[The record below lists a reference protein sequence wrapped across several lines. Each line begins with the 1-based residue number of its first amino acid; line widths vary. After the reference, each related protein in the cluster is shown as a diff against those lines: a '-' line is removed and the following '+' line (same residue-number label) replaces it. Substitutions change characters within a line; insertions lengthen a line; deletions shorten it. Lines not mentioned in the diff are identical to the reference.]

1 MTWVILTRPMFQR
14 LDQGG
19 DIIRNTLCITEDTH
33 DDDMTNFVNV
43 TDIYVCS
50 SLLCSTD
57 LKDLFVVEAI
67 E

>member
-33 DDDMTNFVNV
+33 DDMSNFVNV

-50 SLLCSTD
+50 LLRSTD